1 MRKIFVIAIAAALL
15 VGTPAFAGLQNLTI
29 GGSIRIRGNYYSN
42 TVPAP
47 SGVEVRWPGFQL
59 PARPIGDPIGGQ
71 TITSIFS
78 WDEDEND
85 TGWIEQRTRLNAFAD
100 FSDEVSA
107 FIEIDSYDNWGEDF
121 RSNYITGADARA
133 VTNNDV
139 EIYQAY
145 VQADQMFDMPISM
158 RVGRQEMPLGN
169 QWLVGVNDAAALF
182 TGLSFDAIRFTY
194 ATDEYSLDV
203 FGAELFEGG
212 VVEEDEDIWLYGVYG
227 SYMGID
233 EMTLDAYWLFLRDA
247 RSLNDTN
254 FVWAVEWIEDWVD
267 VDDYDATELHT
278 FGLRGSGTFDQFDY
292 EAEIAYQT
300 GDADQAGFLFKP
312 FVYGD
317 DDAEFDN
324 FGANVE
330 VGYTF
335 DMDYQPRVWLGGA
348 YLGGEDERD
357 LTFWEWLNPFDRP
370 DASVS
375 FNRLFSNMEYSEFIA
390 NTDESNMWIG
400 RGGVSIAPSEKLS
413 VDLLVSY
420 FDALEAFD
428 APRHINLGRWRVPL
442 IPNWSWWTEENDS
455 TLGWEVGL
463 YGSYAY
469 SEDLTFNAGWAHL
482 FVGDGLADGNF
493 TANNGLGFTGGS
505 SDDDADYLFLETTL
519 NF

>member
-1 MRKIFVIAIAAALL
+1 
-15 VGTPAFAGLQNLTI
+15 
-29 GGSIRIRGNYYSN
+29 
-42 TVPAP
+42 
-47 SGVEVRWPGFQL
+47 
-59 PARPIGDPIGGQ
+59 
-71 TITSIFS
+71 
-78 WDEDEND
+78 
-85 TGWIEQRTRLNAFAD
+85 
-100 FSDEVSA
+100 
-107 FIEIDSYDNWGEDF
+107 
-121 RSNYITGADARA
+121 
-133 VTNNDV
+133 
-139 EIYQAY
+139 
-145 VQADQMFDMPISM
+145 MFDMPISM

-317 DDAEFDN
+317 ADAEFDN